1 MGVAILRKRSGVNE
15 EEMVNVQVSDP
26 DIQKQI
32 AQLNDA
38 IARAEKQYND
48 TVTPLKQK
56 IAALQKQDAVKTQTN
71 GQNKQQSQTQN
82 NQQAQ
87 TNESFDIVYAESI
100 RRSRRL
106 YESVK
111 SKRDDLTDLL
121 IDMFADMDLSYSI
134 SDKECRNIARKMIS
148 VLDGF
153 DVEDGDVWPDVED
166 EIRLY
171 FKNNGISLSRREK
184 DDVIDSIREC
194 IKSMPEYEWVFGDN
208 NDSLADDIAA
218 YAENDD
224 VNDVL

>member
-1 MGVAILRKRSGVNE
+1 
-15 EEMVNVQVSDP
+15 MVNVQVSDP
-26 DIQKQI
+26 NIQKQI

-56 IAALQKQDAVKTQTN
+56 IAALQKQDAA
-71 GQNKQQSQTQN
+71 KQAQSDGRQGQSQQGD
-82 NQQAQ
+82 QQG
-87 TNESFDIVYAESI
+87 TNESLRRVYAESI

-111 SKRDDLTDLL
+111 SRRDDLTDLL
-121 IDMFADMDLSYSI
+121 IDMFADMDLSYSV
-134 SDKECRNIARKMIS
+134 SDKECKNIARKMVS

-153 DVEDGDVWPDVED
+153 DVDDGDVWPDVED

-171 FKNNGISLSRREK
+171 FKNNGISLSRKEK

-218 YAENDD
+218 FAGNDEITD
-224 VNDVL
+224 NR

>member
-1 MGVAILRKRSGVNE
+1 MGVVMLKKRSGVNE

-26 DIQKQI
+26 NIQKQI

-56 IAALQKQDAVKTQTN
+56 IAALQKQDAA
-71 GQNKQQSQTQN
+71 KQAQSDGRQGQSQ
-82 NQQAQ
+82 QQGDQ
-87 TNESFDIVYAESI
+87 QGTNESLRRVYAESI

-111 SKRDDLTDLL
+111 SRRDDLTDLL
-121 IDMFADMDLSYSI
+121 IDMFADMDLSYSV
-134 SDKECRNIARKMIS
+134 SDKECKNIARKMVS

-153 DVEDGDVWPDVED
+153 DVDDGDVWPDVED

-171 FKNNGISLSRREK
+171 FKNNGISLSRKEK

-218 YAENDD
+218 FAGNDEITD
-224 VNDVL
+224 NR

>member
-1 MGVAILRKRSGVNE
+1 MLKKRSGVNE

-26 DIQKQI
+26 NIQKQI

-56 IAALQKQDAVKTQTN
+56 IAALQKQDAAKQAQSDGRQ
-71 GQNKQQSQTQN
+71 GQSQQQS
-82 NQQAQ
+82 NQQD
-87 TNESFDIVYAESI
+87 TNESLRRVYAESI

-111 SKRDDLTDLL
+111 SRRDDLTDLL
-121 IDMFADMDLSYSI
+121 IDMFADMDLSYSV
-134 SDKECRNIARKMIS
+134 SDKECKNIARKMVS

-153 DVEDGDVWPDVED
+153 DIDDGDVWPDVED

-171 FKNNGISLSRREK
+171 FKNNGISLSRKEK

-218 YAENDD
+218 FAGDD
-224 VNDVL
+224 EIIDIR

>member
-1 MGVAILRKRSGVNE
+1 MLKKRSGVNE

-26 DIQKQI
+26 NIQKQI

-56 IAALQKQDAVKTQTN
+56 IAALQKQDAAKQAQSDGRQ
-71 GQNKQQSQTQN
+71 GQSQQQS
-82 NQQAQ
+82 NQQD
-87 TNESFDIVYAESI
+87 TNESLRRVYAESI

-111 SKRDDLTDLL
+111 SRRDDLTDLL
-121 IDMFADMDLSYSI
+121 IDMFADMDLSYSV
-134 SDKECRNIARKMIS
+134 SDKECKNIARKMVS

-153 DVEDGDVWPDVED
+153 DVDDGDVWPDVED

-171 FKNNGISLSRREK
+171 FKNNGISLSRKEK

-218 YAENDD
+218 FAGDD
-224 VNDVL
+224 EIIDIR

>member
-1 MGVAILRKRSGVNE
+1 MGVVMLKKRSGVNE

-26 DIQKQI
+26 NIQKQI

-56 IAALQKQDAVKTQTN
+56 IAALQKQDAA
-71 GQNKQQSQTQN
+71 KQAQSDGRQGQSQQQG
-82 NQQAQ
+82 NQQG
-87 TNESFDIVYAESI
+87 TNESLRRVYAESI

-111 SKRDDLTDLL
+111 SRRDDLTDLL
-121 IDMFADMDLSYSI
+121 IDMFADMDLSYSV
-134 SDKECRNIARKMIS
+134 SDKECKNIARKMVS

-153 DVEDGDVWPDVED
+153 DVDDGDVWPDVED

-171 FKNNGISLSRREK
+171 FKNNGISLSRKEK

-218 YAENDD
+218 FAGDD
-224 VNDVL
+224 EITDIR

>member
-1 MGVAILRKRSGVNE
+1 MLKKRSGVNE

-26 DIQKQI
+26 NIQKQI

-56 IAALQKQDAVKTQTN
+56 IAALQKQDAA
-71 GQNKQQSQTQN
+71 KQAQSDGRQGQSQQGD
-82 NQQAQ
+82 QQG
-87 TNESFDIVYAESI
+87 TNESLRRVYAESI

-111 SKRDDLTDLL
+111 SRRDDLTDLL
-121 IDMFADMDLSYSI
+121 IDMFADMDLSYSV
-134 SDKECRNIARKMIS
+134 SDKECKNIARKMVS

-153 DVEDGDVWPDVED
+153 DVDDGDVWPDVED

-171 FKNNGISLSRREK
+171 FKNNGISLSRKEK

-218 YAENDD
+218 FAGDD
-224 VNDVL
+224 EITDIR

>member
-1 MGVAILRKRSGVNE
+1 MMGVVMLKKRSGVNE

-26 DIQKQI
+26 NIQKQI

-56 IAALQKQDAVKTQTN
+56 IAALQKQDAA
-71 GQNKQQSQTQN
+71 KQAQSDGRQGQSQ
-82 NQQAQ
+82 QQGDQ
-87 TNESFDIVYAESI
+87 QGTNESLRRVYAESI

-111 SKRDDLTDLL
+111 SRRDDLTDLL
-121 IDMFADMDLSYSI
+121 IDMFADMDLSYSV
-134 SDKECRNIARKMIS
+134 SDKECKNIARKMVS

-153 DVEDGDVWPDVED
+153 DVDDGDVWPDVED

-171 FKNNGISLSRREK
+171 FKNNGISLSRKEK

-208 NDSLADDIAA
+208 NDSLASDIAA
-218 YAENDD
+218 FAGDD
-224 VNDVL
+224 EITDIM

>member
-1 MGVAILRKRSGVNE
+1 MLKKRSGVNE

-26 DIQKQI
+26 NIQKQI

-56 IAALQKQDAVKTQTN
+56 IAALQKQDAA
-71 GQNKQQSQTQN
+71 KQAQSDGRQGQSQ
-82 NQQAQ
+82 QQGDQ
-87 TNESFDIVYAESI
+87 QGTNESLRRVYAESI

-111 SKRDDLTDLL
+111 SRRDDLTDLL
-121 IDMFADMDLSYSI
+121 IDMFTDMDLSYSV
-134 SDKECRNIARKMIS
+134 SDKECKNIARKMVS

-153 DVEDGDVWPDVED
+153 DVDDGDVWPDVED

-171 FKNNGISLSRREK
+171 FKNNGISLSRKEK

-218 YAENDD
+218 FAGDD
-224 VNDVL
+224 EIIDIR

>member
-1 MGVAILRKRSGVNE
+1 MLKKRSGVNE

-26 DIQKQI
+26 NIQKQI

-56 IAALQKQDAVKTQTN
+56 IAALQKQDAA
-71 GQNKQQSQTQN
+71 KQAQSDGRQGQSQ
-82 NQQAQ
+82 QQGDQ
-87 TNESFDIVYAESI
+87 QGTNESLRRVYAESI

-111 SKRDDLTDLL
+111 SRRDDLTDLL
-121 IDMFADMDLSYSI
+121 IDMFADMDLSYSV
-134 SDKECRNIARKMIS
+134 SDKECKNIARKMVS

-153 DVEDGDVWPDVED
+153 DVDDGDVWPDVED

-171 FKNNGISLSRREK
+171 FKNNGISLSRKEK

-208 NDSLADDIAA
+208 NDSLASDIAA
-218 YAENDD
+218 FAGDD
-224 VNDVL
+224 EITDIR

>member
-1 MGVAILRKRSGVNE
+1 MGVVMLKKRSGVNE

-26 DIQKQI
+26 NIQKQI

-56 IAALQKQDAVKTQTN
+56 IAALQKQDAA
-71 GQNKQQSQTQN
+71 KQAQPDGRQGQSQQQG
-82 NQQAQ
+82 NQQG
-87 TNESFDIVYAESI
+87 TNESLRRVYAESI

-111 SKRDDLTDLL
+111 SRRDDLTDLL
-121 IDMFADMDLSYSI
+121 IDMFADMDLSYSV
-134 SDKECRNIARKMIS
+134 SDKECKNIARKMVS

-153 DVEDGDVWPDVED
+153 DVDDGDVWPDVED

-171 FKNNGISLSRREK
+171 FKNNGISLSRKEK

-208 NDSLADDIAA
+208 NDSLADDIATFA
-218 YAENDD
+218 GDD
-224 VNDVL
+224 EITDIR

>member
-1 MGVAILRKRSGVNE
+1 MGVVMLKKRSGVNE

-26 DIQKQI
+26 NIQKQI

-56 IAALQKQDAVKTQTN
+56 IAALQKQDAAKQAQPD
-71 GQNKQQSQTQN
+71 GQHGQSQQS
-82 NQQAQ
+82 NQQD
-87 TNESFDIVYAESI
+87 TNESLRRVYAESI

-111 SKRDDLTDLL
+111 SRRDDLTDLL
-121 IDMFADMDLSYSI
+121 IDMFADMDLSYSV
-134 SDKECRNIARKMIS
+134 SDKECKNIARKMVS

-153 DVEDGDVWPDVED
+153 DVDDGDVWPDVED

-171 FKNNGISLSRREK
+171 FKNNGISLSRKEK

-208 NDSLADDIAA
+208 NDSLAGDIAA
-218 YAENDD
+218 FAGDD
-224 VNDVL
+224 EITDIM

>member
-1 MGVAILRKRSGVNE
+1 MLKKRSGVNE

-26 DIQKQI
+26 NIQKQI

-56 IAALQKQDAVKTQTN
+56 IAALQKQDAA
-71 GQNKQQSQTQN
+71 KQAQSDGRQGQSQ
-82 NQQAQ
+82 QQGDQ
-87 TNESFDIVYAESI
+87 QGTNESLRRVYAESI

-111 SKRDDLTDLL
+111 SRRDDLTDLL
-121 IDMFADMDLSYSI
+121 IDMFADMDLSYSV
-134 SDKECRNIARKMIS
+134 SDKECKNIARKMVS

-153 DVEDGDVWPDVED
+153 DVDDGDVWPDVED

-171 FKNNGISLSRREK
+171 FKNNGISLSRKEK

-218 YAENDD
+218 FAGDD
-224 VNDVL
+224 EITDIR

>member
-1 MGVAILRKRSGVNE
+1 MGVVMLKKRSGVNE

-26 DIQKQI
+26 NIQKQI

-56 IAALQKQDAVKTQTN
+56 IAALQKQDAA
-71 GQNKQQSQTQN
+71 KQAQSDGRQGQSQ
-82 NQQAQ
+82 QQGDQ
-87 TNESFDIVYAESI
+87 QGTNESLRRVYAESI

-111 SKRDDLTDLL
+111 SRRDDLTDLL
-121 IDMFADMDLSYSI
+121 IDMFADMDLSYSV
-134 SDKECRNIARKMIS
+134 SDKECKNIARKMVS

-153 DVEDGDVWPDVED
+153 DVDDGDVWPDVED

-171 FKNNGISLSRREK
+171 FKNNGISLSRKEK

-218 YAENDD
+218 FAGDD
-224 VNDVL
+224 EITDIR

>member
-1 MGVAILRKRSGVNE
+1 MLKKRSGVNE

-26 DIQKQI
+26 NIQKQI

-56 IAALQKQDAVKTQTN
+56 IAALQKQDAAKQAQSDGRQ
-71 GQNKQQSQTQN
+71 GQSQQQS
-82 NQQAQ
+82 NQQD
-87 TNESFDIVYAESI
+87 TNESLRRVYAESI

-106 YESVK
+106 YEAVK
-111 SKRDDLTDLL
+111 SRRDDLTDLL
-121 IDMFADMDLSYSI
+121 IDMFADMDLSYSV
-134 SDKECRNIARKMIS
+134 SDKECKNIARKMVS

-153 DVEDGDVWPDVED
+153 DIDDGDVWPDVED

-171 FKNNGISLSRREK
+171 FKNNGISLSRKEK

-218 YAENDD
+218 FAGDD
-224 VNDVL
+224 EITDIR

>member
-1 MGVAILRKRSGVNE
+1 MLKKRSGVNE

-26 DIQKQI
+26 NIQKQI

-56 IAALQKQDAVKTQTN
+56 IAALQKQDAA
-71 GQNKQQSQTQN
+71 KQAQSDGRQGQSQ
-82 NQQAQ
+82 QQGDQ
-87 TNESFDIVYAESI
+87 QGTNESLRRVYAESI

-111 SKRDDLTDLL
+111 SRRDDLTDLL
-121 IDMFADMDLSYSI
+121 IDMFADMDLSYSV
-134 SDKECRNIARKMIS
+134 SDKECKNIARKMVS

-153 DVEDGDVWPDVED
+153 DVDDGDVWPDVED

-171 FKNNGISLSRREK
+171 FKNNGISLSRKEK

-208 NDSLADDIAA
+208 NDSLASDIAA
-218 YAENDD
+218 FAGDD
-224 VNDVL
+224 EITDIM

>member
-1 MGVAILRKRSGVNE
+1 MGVVMLKKRSGVNE

-26 DIQKQI
+26 NIQKQI

-56 IAALQKQDAVKTQTN
+56 IAALQKQDAAKQAQSDGRQ
-71 GQNKQQSQTQN
+71 GQSQQQS
-82 NQQAQ
+82 NQQD
-87 TNESFDIVYAESI
+87 TNESLKRVYAESI

-111 SKRDDLTDLL
+111 SRRDDLTDLL
-121 IDMFADMDLSYSI
+121 IDMFADMDLSYSV
-134 SDKECRNIARKMIS
+134 SDKECKNIARKMVS

-153 DVEDGDVWPDVED
+153 DVDDGDVWPDVED

-171 FKNNGISLSRREK
+171 FKNNGISLSRKEK

-208 NDSLADDIAA
+208 NDSLAGDIAA
-218 YAENDD
+218 FAGDD
-224 VNDVL
+224 EITDIR

>member
-1 MGVAILRKRSGVNE
+1 MGVVMLKKRSGVNE

-26 DIQKQI
+26 NIQKQI

-56 IAALQKQDAVKTQTN
+56 IAALQKQDAAKQAQSDGRQ
-71 GQNKQQSQTQN
+71 GQSQQQS
-82 NQQAQ
+82 NQQD
-87 TNESFDIVYAESI
+87 TNESLRRVYAESI

-111 SKRDDLTDLL
+111 SRRDDLTDLL
-121 IDMFADMDLSYSI
+121 IDMFADMDLSYSV
-134 SDKECRNIARKMIS
+134 SDKECKNIARKMVS

-153 DVEDGDVWPDVED
+153 DVDDGDVWPDVED

-171 FKNNGISLSRREK
+171 FKNNGISLSRKEK

-218 YAENDD
+218 FAGDD
-224 VNDVL
+224 EITNIR